1 MEKMS
6 KIIALVGIAAC
17 AIIIVIYLNSSHSG
31 ALERTVKIAPKDIPV
46 ISNQNTKSD
55 AHKVP
60 PDSVL
65 RDAHEHASILVKI
78 FGSKFD
84 FSSIQFQ
91 LMSPWIHFEGSDGNT
106 IHRHSRGITLGYLF
120 DTMNLGL
127 TQDCFVVQD
136 GREFC
141 NNNEDSLKFY
151 INGNKIQDIQDYVI
165 FDNDRIL
172 ISYGHETPEE
182 IKGQF
187 EELES
192 QELLY

>member
-1 MEKMS
+1 MFR
-6 KIIALVGIAAC
+6 IAALVGIAMC
-17 AIIIVIYLNSSHSG
+17 AIMIMLYLNSLQSG
-31 ALERTVKIAPKDIPV
+31 SLERTAKISPKDIPV
-46 ISNQNTKSD
+46 ISNQNAKSGT
-55 AHKVP
+55 HEIP
-60 PDSVL
+60 PNSVL
-65 RDAHEHASILVKI
+65 RDAHEHTSILVKI

-106 IHRHSRGITLGYLF
+106 IHRHSKGITLGYLF

-127 TQDCFVVQD
+127 SQNCLVVQD

-141 NNNEDSLKFY
+141 NNNNDSLKFY
-151 INGNKIQDIQDYVI
+151 INGDKIQDIQDYEI
-165 FDNDRIL
+165 FDKDRIL

-182 IKGQF
+182 IKEQL